1 MTVLP
6 LLSLI
11 SRNSPKQLGMVS
23 PEPEAACHSSGRIR
37 QLPQIQ
43 AASGSYTLQIFQA
56 SQGFTAFPGILL
68 HLLPPTREGVKTC
81 PVANARC
88 AWARP
93 RQPASTRIR
102 NATLNHALYNVRKN
116 WAGAWP
122 LCPGDARDA
131 QAGST

>member
-43 AASGSYTLQIFQA
+43 AASGSYTLQVFQA
-56 SQGFTAFPGILL
+56 SQGFTAFLGILL
-68 HLLPPTREGVKTC
+68 HLLPQLGRALRPALSPTF
-81 PVANARC
+81 
-88 AWARP
+88 
-93 RQPASTRIR
+93 
-102 NATLNHALYNVRKN
+102 
-116 WAGAWP
+116 
-122 LCPGDARDA
+122 DAHGLDLDD
-131 QAGST
+131 QHPQE